1 MILEWW
7 FVYLLIS
14 IILSLS
20 LGFGV
25 INIMIISFNYGYR
38 GAVAF
43 IVGFQ
48 IGLAIYIVLVG
59 VGLGTLFFRLV
70 IAFEVLKWVGAVY
83 LIWLGIQQWRVVGV
97 IDFKSLVFI

>member
-14 IILSLS
+14 IILSLL

-25 INIMIISFNYGYR
+25 INIMIILFNYGYC
-38 GAVAF
+38 GVVVF

-48 IGLAIYIVLVG
+48 IGLVIYIVLVG
-59 VGLGTLFFRLV
+59 VGLGMLFFCLV
-70 IAFEVLKWVGAVY
+70 IVFEVLKWVGVVY
-83 LIWLGIQQWRVVGV
+83 LIWLGIQQWCVVGV
-97 IDFKSLVFI
+97 IDFKLLVFI